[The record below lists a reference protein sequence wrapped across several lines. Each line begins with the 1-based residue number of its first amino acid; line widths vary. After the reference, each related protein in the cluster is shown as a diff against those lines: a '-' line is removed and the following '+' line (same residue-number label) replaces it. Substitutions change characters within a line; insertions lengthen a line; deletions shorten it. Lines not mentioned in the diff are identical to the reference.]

1 MLTEHL
7 SLSWLDVSIDVMIP
21 PLTSH
26 INHVFVDPKCVS
38 SNVHAPKKTPN
49 KNILLVLCH

>member
-7 SLSWLDVSIDVMIP
+7 SLSWLDVLIDVMIP

-38 SNVHAPKKTPN
+38 SNVHAPKKPPN